1 MISLAVNGQVR
12 QVDAEFEKPLLR
24 VHLVDSGTS
33 AVGGVGEPGPPP
45 SSVFARRG
53 LVLAGVDGRGR
64 TRPLSPARHMWRK
77 SSK

>member
-33 AVGGVGEPGPPP
+33 A
-45 SSVFARRG
+45 G
-53 LVLAGVDGRGR
+53 L
-64 TRPLSPARHMWRK
+64 PQIE
-77 SSK
+77 